1 MDILTDQPQAASH
14 VHKAHHDGIPLAPL
28 KHKSCGGLTVSDAQG
43 MDLDAG
49 PGGGHGGT
57 DLQHMGAQAVLLALD
72 QVVGIVLHEG
82 GGAVA
87 VFAHGLHDG
96 CHGRDLPVALA
107 AVAVA
112 LRHQVLAGQTRQ
124 LLHAV
129 QVLEG
134 VGERLASFGIQHL
147 LDRDLL
153 AGLVAD
159 GTDVIRR
166 KVVAGAVDFHQ
177 GVNLGVGDLV
187 HHLDQVAHG
196 PGVDLPAQ
204 PGLDLHLVALGHG
217 HFAHVVAEPH
227 DLQLAGARHADGGAH
242 PAAQTL
248 LDFLILP
255 VPGDDLARHPQPG
268 RQEPVLPV
276 AVGGLV
282 QVHEIHVDL
291 LVGDLAVVL
300 GGKMA
305 VGLLQIHKA
314 VDPHLAGTEGV
325 APGDDARTAG
335 VVVGLAHHVG
345 NLLVGLGRDLVDHPA
360 GQIARGVQQIRHLG
374 GTAGH
379 GLQHLG
385 SVQKLTAHHKP
396 EFIFLH
402 THCQNLLV
410 TAVRRW
416 RRVPPPDSGCIVS

>member
-1 MDILTDQPQAASH
+1 MAA
-14 VHKAHHDGIPLAPL
+14 LAPAQF
-28 KHKSCGGLTVSDAQG
+28 GGD
-43 MDLDAG
+43 
-49 PGGGHGGT
+49 
-57 DLQHMGAQAVLLALD
+57 
-72 QVVGIVLHEG
+72 VVGRFI
-82 GGAVA
+82 
-87 VFAHGLHDG
+87 
-96 CHGRDLPVALA
+96 
-107 AVAVA
+107 
-112 LRHQVLAGQTRQ
+112 
-124 LLHAV
+124 
-129 QVLEG
+129 
-134 VGERLASFGIQHL
+134 VGEQR
-147 LDRDLL
+147 RDV
-153 AGLVAD
+153 GLP
-159 GTDVIRR
+159 
-166 KVVAGAVDFHQ
+166 GAVDAGGQLADAIAVGREAEGH
-177 GVNLGVGDLV
+177 LGRD
-187 HHLDQVAHG
+187 
-196 PGVDLPAQ
+196 
-204 PGLDLHLVALGHG
+204 LVALGDG
-217 HFAHVVAEPH
+217 DLAHVVAEAAE
-227 DLQLAGARHADGGAH
+227 AGA
-242 PAAQTL
+242 
-248 LDFLILP
+248 LP
-255 VPGDDLARHPQPG
+255 VGPGADRALPCPDPRDDVVVAPVADDDLAVEAHAAVDKSG
-268 RQEPVLPV
+268 LAV
-276 AVGGLV
+276 AVRRLV